1 MADEALARCV
11 ATLSAVF
18 IFGGDI
24 TRAEDR
30 EHQRPGQYGPIDPFV
45 LGVTPLISVERVL
58 ASDDPIK
65 WNAYFNN
72 LYDDPAMAQTL
83 VQETVGVG
91 QLWAGHAPKFGAPYR
106 GFLDPLEDR

>member
-30 EHQRPGQYGPIDPFV
+30 EHQRPGQYGPIDPFI
-45 LGVTPLISVERVL
+45 GVTPSFPLSAFLHQTTQISGTHISISCIMILLWRK
-58 ASDDPIK
+58 P
-65 WNAYFNN
+65 WFR
-72 LYDDPAMAQTL
+72 
-83 VQETVGVG
+83 VG
-91 QLWAGHAPKFGAPYR
+91 QLWAGHAPKSGGPYT